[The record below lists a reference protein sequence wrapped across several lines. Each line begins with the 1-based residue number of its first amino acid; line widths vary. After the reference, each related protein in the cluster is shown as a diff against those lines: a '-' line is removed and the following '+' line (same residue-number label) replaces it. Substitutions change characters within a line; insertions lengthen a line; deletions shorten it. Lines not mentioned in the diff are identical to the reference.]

1 MSNTV
6 KYSSKI
12 LSTIAFVLCLLSHVT
27 ATELKTIDEWESQI
41 AGLVQTVKDQNAYID
56 AFDEDTPHNLPV
68 GIKKTLGGM
77 DMTIILDSAVCT
89 ESSTELQACMAIEFA
104 GSEKPIMFRASKVK
118 FTAGGFVNARMQ
130 LVSRRPINL
139 GNMVL
144 RFDPRDTYVDFD
156 CNGYRETSLSAIIT
170 LPTSM
175 FKKEDSKNRTIIPT
189 DTVTATFKGTFTNL
203 NDIIVSATIDPFQL
217 SVLAG
222 FGFYADDI
230 TIDFSDERNPSFG
243 SVTYSYVSKEFGK
256 DANLW
261 RGVYISSFEMKLPK
275 SFCKDNNGVGIAAND
290 MLIDDNGITGNVA
303 ANNVLP
309 RDKGDLG
316 GWQFSI
322 SNFTLTFSS
331 GNLDKLGFGGDL
343 VLPVSETPSPMKYEA
358 HLSKDGSY
366 EFSVTPPKTT
376 KFDIWAAEIALNENT
391 KVKVSKTKKETTD
404 NSESEEEFI
413 IGANLY
419 GKMTIAVKDSKVN
432 VADIEFNNMSIQNVA
447 PKFGVES
454 FTAKVGDM
462 KGFPIQISKLGY
474 SKNDNKKDDDRHG
487 LELGVTVSFMNDE
500 DKGFGATG
508 NFIIYGKENPEKGI
522 ASWKYDKTEFKS
534 FELDIQ
540 YTAFKMK
547 GSLAV
552 YNSDKVYGDGM
563 KGKISMTILEKIGVE
578 ATAQFGNVDGFKYWY
593 ADAFASFTPGIPV
606 FTAVTMNGFGGG
618 AFYHMNH
625 VHDSS
630 VEFDSKT
637 VKSLIP
643 TSEPGQFASADI
655 YKPDKNVG
663 IGLNA
668 SVLLAIGSESV
679 LNVKAGF
686 EISFTTEKTLNQVL
700 FTGEALLLTEYTPNV
715 KPEDTKMY
723 AKMLMKYDNKNKS
736 FFGSLDTYLNIAG
749 VVTGAQSNNYAGHGE
764 IYFGEGKWKIF
775 MGTPDNPIGIKF
787 LKIAEAQS
795 YFVTGNFDIPGIPAP
810 PSNVSSILGRSD
822 FSFCRNVNQLS
833 NGGGFAFGASL
844 KVAIPKRT
852 FLCFYGSFDAGVGFD
867 LMLVNY
873 GKDAKCAGSNDVLG
887 INGWYASGQTYA
899 YVQGDIGITCKIFK
913 KKRNVSILDIG
924 VAAILQ
930 AQLPNPL
937 YMSGEVGGY
946 YNVLGG
952 LIKGHCNF
960 KFDVG
965 EECEI
970 QRSSNVLDNIDVI
983 SDMTPRNGSDDVDV
997 FSSPQVT
1004 FNYTIDQEF
1013 EMIDDVDNTKH
1024 KFRIK
1029 FDHFEVKQGSAKVKG
1044 DLVWNSDHNVVAFE
1058 SFEVLPGKSDLT
1070 ASVKVHFEEYKNN
1083 VWAEVKDDDGAV
1095 FSESRDVTFKTG
1107 DLPDYIPTRNI
1118 ATCYPL
1124 INQTNYYSKEHNT
1137 GHITLKKGQSYL
1149 FDKPAGERWSTEY
1162 RYSEGSSISQNV
1174 FTYNSSTKTLSYQV
1188 PASLKNETVYDV
1200 TIVNIPIAA
1209 DDRVDANV
1217 KTKTVVLSTGDT
1229 ITTRAT
1235 DGTTR
1240 ASADEKIILAYK
1252 IRTSKY
1258 NTFTAKVNSLSYEW
1272 SSSYAISTAVHRIS
1286 RHYSGS
1292 ELFSVEEISAQNP
1305 MVRCSFVTSGN
1316 DWYQNKTPKYIYN
1329 GYPIHSSVTL
1339 DRLAQPL
1346 GIPPINSFEIYQ
1358 SEDIQMENGLVGNMV
1373 SSYNVFDCYFE
1384 YYVAQDYM
1392 DLKTKAANS
1401 KVLTTNS
1408 KVASLAYST
1417 WSSMSLHSKYYF
1429 NVSYYIPGQ
1438 TTPTSTHKLYI
1449 EY

>member
-1 MSNTV
+1 MKFLN
-6 KYSSKI
+6 KI
-12 LSTIAFVLCLLSHVT
+12 LIVAILICGSSTLN
-27 ATELKTIDEWESQI
+27 ATEIKTIDEWEQQI
-41 AGLVQTVKDQNAYID
+41 AGLVQSVKEKNAYVD
-56 AFDEDTPHNLPV
+56 VFDENTPHNLPV

-77 DMTIILDSAVCT
+77 DMTIILDNAVCNDANALF
-89 ESSTELQACMAIEFA
+89 EAYMAMNFM
-104 GSEKPIMFRASKVK
+104 GQEKPVMFKADSVRL
-118 FTAGGFVNARMQ
+118 TPAGFINARLQ
-130 LVSRRPINL
+130 LVSTRPIDI
-139 GNMVL
+139 GNMKL
-144 RFDPRDTYVDFD
+144 RLDPRETYVDFD
-156 CNGYRETSLSAIIT
+156 CNGYKETSLSAIMT

-175 FKKEDSKNRTIIPT
+175 FKKEDSKNRTIIPA
-189 DTVTATFKGTFTNL
+189 DTVTATFQGTFTNL
-203 NDIIVSATIDPFQL
+203 NDIIVSASIDPFQL

-230 TIDFSDERNPSFG
+230 TIDLSDERNPSFG
-243 SVTYSYVSKEFGK
+243 SVTYSYVSKEFGN

-275 SFCKDNNGVGIAAND
+275 SFCKDNNSVSIAAND

-331 GNLDKLGFGGDL
+331 GNLDKLGFGGQI
-343 VLPVSETPSPMKYEA
+343 VLPVSETPSPMNYEA
-358 HLSKDGSY
+358 CLSKDGSY

-376 KFDIWAAEIALNENT
+376 KFDIWAAEIALNENSS
-391 KVKVSKTKKETTD
+391 VKVSKTKKKTT
-404 NSESEEEFI
+404 NNLEPEEEFI
-413 IGANLY
+413 ICANLH
-419 GKMTIAVKDSKVN
+419 GKMTIDVKDSKISL
-432 VADIEFNNMSIQNVA
+432 ADIEFEGMSIQNVA

-462 KGFPIQISKLGY
+462 KGFPIQISELGY
-474 SKNDNKKDDDRHG
+474 SKDENKKDDDRHG
-487 LELGVTVSFMNDE
+487 LDLGVTVSLMNDE

-522 ASWKYDKTEFKS
+522 SSWKYDKTEFKS
-534 FELDIQ
+534 FELDIK
-540 YTAFKMK
+540 YTAFEMK

-578 ATAQFGNVDGFKYWY
+578 ATAQFGNVDGYKYWY
-593 ADAFASFTPGIPV
+593 ADAFANFTPGIPV

-618 AFYHMNH
+618 AYYHMKH
-625 VHDSS
+625 VHDST
-630 VEFDSKT
+630 VQFNFET
-637 VKSLIP
+637 VKSLTP
-643 TSEPGQFASADI
+643 TSKPGQFASADT
-655 YKPDKNVG
+655 YVPDRNAG

-668 SVLLAIGSESV
+668 SVLLAIASESV

-686 EISFTTEKTLNQVL
+686 EISFLTSGGLNQVSI
-700 FTGEALLLTEYTPNV
+700 TGEAMLLTQYSPTI
-715 KPEDTKMY
+715 KPSDTKMY
-723 AKMLMKYDNKNKS
+723 AKMVTTYDNTNKS
-736 FFGSLDTYLNIAG
+736 FYGSLDTYLNIAG
-749 VVTGAQSNNYAGHGE
+749 ILTGAQAGNYAGHGE

-775 MGTPDNPIGIKF
+775 MGTPQNPIGIKF
-787 LKIAEAQS
+787 AGIAEANS
-795 YFVTGNFDIPGIPAP
+795 YFVTGNFDIPGIPSP
-810 PSNVSSILGRSD
+810 PSNVASILGRSD
-822 FSFCRNVNQLS
+822 FSLCRNENQLS

-844 KVAIPKRT
+844 GVSIPNRT

-873 GKDAKCAGSNDVLG
+873 GENAHCKGSNDVLG
-887 INGWYASGQTYA
+887 INGWYATGQTYA
-899 YVQGDIGITCKIFK
+899 FVEGDIGIRCKIFRK
-913 KKRNVSILDIG
+913 KKNISILEIG
-924 VAAILQ
+924 VATLLQ

-946 YNVLGG
+946 YKVLGG
-952 LIKGHCNF
+952 LIKGNCHF
-960 KFDVG
+960 KFDIG
-965 EECEI
+965 EECDIE
-970 QRSSNVLDNIDVI
+970 RSSSVLDNIDVI
-983 SDMTPRNGSDDVDV
+983 TDMTPRNGATDVDV

-1004 FNYTIDQEF
+1004 FNYAIDQEF
-1013 EMIDDVDNTKH
+1013 DMIDDVDNSKH

-1029 FDHFEVKQGSAKVKG
+1029 FDYFEVKQGDNKVVG
-1044 DLVWNSDHNVVAFE
+1044 DYTWNSDHNVVAFE

-1070 ASVKVHFEEYKNN
+1070 ASVKVHFEEFKNG
-1083 VWAEVKDDDGAV
+1083 VWVEVKDDDGILLAETRTA
-1095 FSESRDVTFKTG
+1095 SFKTG
-1107 DLPDYIPTRNI
+1107 DLPDYIPTKNI
-1118 ATCYPL
+1118 AHSYPL

-1162 RYSEGSSISQNV
+1162 RYSEGSNISQNV
-1174 FTYNSSTKTLSYQV
+1174 FTYNSSTKTISYQV
-1188 PASLKNETVYDV
+1188 PVSLKNETVYDV

-1258 NTFTAKVNSLSYEW
+1258 NTFKEKVNALGYEG
-1272 SSSYAISTAVHRIS
+1272 STYGIISTAVHRIS
-1286 RHYSGS
+1286 RKFSGS
-1292 ELFSVEEISAQNP
+1292 ELFSSEEINGATP
-1305 MVRCSFVTSGN
+1305 MVRCSFVTSDN
-1316 DWYQNKTPKYIYN
+1316 VWYSSFVYKNLYKD
-1329 GYPIHSSVTL
+1329 YPYGVTL
-1339 DRLAQPL
+1339 TRSETPL
-1346 GIPPINSFEIYQ
+1346 GIPPVNCISIEQDCDVSFTPGETVTY
-1358 SEDIQMENGLVGNMV
+1358 N
-1373 SSYNVFDCYFE
+1373 SSYNRFLCLFE
-1384 YYVAQDYM
+1384 
-1392 DLKTKAANS
+1392 S
-1401 KVLTTNS
+1401 KVSNDYTELRN
-1408 KVASLAYST
+1408 KVASSSSITSRMATLANST
-1417 WSSMSLHSKYYF
+1417 WTSMYIDKKYYF

-1438 TTPTSTHKLYI
+1438 TTPTSTQKLYI
-1449 EY
+1449 VY

>member
-6 KYSSKI
+6 RYLSKI
-12 LSTIAFVLCLLSHVT
+12 LSTIAFVLCMLSHVT

-41 AGLVQTVKDQNAYID
+41 AGLVQAVKDQNAYID

-104 GSEKPIMFRASKVK
+104 GSDKPIMFRASKVK

-130 LVSRRPINL
+130 LVSTRPINL
-139 GNMVL
+139 GNMVMRL
-144 RFDPRDTYVDFD
+144 DSKDTYVDFD
-156 CNGYRETSLSAIIT
+156 CNGYRETSLSAIMT

-175 FKKEDSKNRTIIPT
+175 FKKEDSKNRTIIPA
-189 DTVTATFKGTFTNL
+189 DTVTATFQGTFTNL
-203 NDIIVSATIDPFQL
+203 NDIIVSASIDPFQL

-230 TIDFSDERNPSFG
+230 TIDLSDERNPSFG
-243 SVTYSYVSKEFGK
+243 SVTYGYVSKEFGN

-275 SFCKDNNGVGIAAND
+275 SFCKDNNSVGIAAND

-331 GNLDKLGFGGDL
+331 GNLDKLGFGGQI
-343 VLPVSETPSPMKYEA
+343 VLPVSETPSPMNYDA

-376 KFDIWAAEIALNENT
+376 KFDIWAAEIALNENSS
-391 KVKVSKTKKETTD
+391 VKVSKTKKKTT
-404 NSESEEEFI
+404 NNLEPEEEFI
-413 IGANLY
+413 ICANLH
-419 GKMTIAVKDSKVN
+419 GKMTIDVKDSKISL
-432 VADIEFNNMSIQNVA
+432 ADIEFEGMSIQNVA

-462 KGFPIQISKLGY
+462 KGFPIQISELGY
-474 SKNDNKKDDDRHG
+474 SKDENKKDDDRHG
-487 LELGVTVSFMNDE
+487 LDLGVTVSLMNDE

-508 NFIIYGKENPEKGI
+508 NFIIYGKENPDKGI
-522 ASWKYDKTEFKS
+522 SSWKYDKTEFKS
-534 FELDIQ
+534 FELDIK
-540 YTAFKMK
+540 YTAFEMK

-578 ATAQFGNVDGFKYWY
+578 ATAQFGNVDGYKYWY
-593 ADAFASFTPGIPV
+593 ADAFASFKPGIPV

-618 AFYHMNH
+618 AYYHMKH
-625 VHDSS
+625 VHDSTVQFNS
-630 VEFDSKT
+630 ET
-637 VKSLIP
+637 VKSLTP
-643 TSEPGQFASADI
+643 TSKPGQFASADT
-655 YKPDKNVG
+655 YEPNKSVG
-663 IGLNA
+663 IGLKA

-686 EISFTTEKTLNQVL
+686 DISFTTEKALNQVS
-700 FTGEALLLTEYTPNV
+700 FTGEALLLTEYKPTVN
-715 KPEDTKMY
+715 PEDTKMY
-723 AKMLMKYDNKNKS
+723 AKMYTEYDAQNKS

-749 VVTGAQSNNYAGHGE
+749 VLVGAQKDNYAGHGE

-775 MGTPDNPIGIKF
+775 MGTPDSPIGIKF
-787 LKIAEAQS
+787 FKIAEAKS
-795 YFVTGNFDIPGIPAP
+795 YFVTGNFNIPGIPAP

-822 FSFCRNVNQLS
+822 LSLCRNENQLS

-844 KVAIPKRT
+844 DVSIPNRN
-852 FLCFYGSFDAGVGFD
+852 FLCFYGSFAAGIGFD
-867 LMLVNY
+867 LMLVDY
-873 GKDAKCAGSNDVLG
+873 GSNAHCKGSNDVLG
-887 INGWYASGQTYA
+887 INGWYATGQTYA
-899 YVQGDIGITCKIFK
+899 FVKGDIGIHCKIFK
-913 KKRNVSILDIG
+913 KKKNVSILEIG
-924 VAAILQ
+924 VATLLQ

-937 YMSGEVGGY
+937 YMSGEVGGHY
-946 YNVLGG
+946 SVLGG
-952 LIKGHCNF
+952 LIKGNCHF
-960 KFDVG
+960 KFDIG
-965 EECEI
+965 EECDIE
-970 QRSSNVLDNIDVI
+970 RSSSVLDNIDVI
-983 SDMTPRNGSDDVDV
+983 TDMTPRDGATDVDV

-1004 FNYTIDQEF
+1004 FNYAIDQEF
-1013 EMIDDVDNTKH
+1013 DMIDDVDNTKH

-1029 FDHFEVKQGSAKVKG
+1029 FDYFDVKQGGNKVVG
-1044 DLVWNSDHNVVAFE
+1044 DYTWNSDHNVVAFE

-1070 ASVKVHFEEYKNN
+1070 ASVKVHFEEFKNG
-1083 VWAEVKDDDGAV
+1083 VWVEVKDDDGTLLAETRTA
-1095 FSESRDVTFKTG
+1095 SFKTG
-1107 DLPDYIPTRNI
+1107 DLPDYIPTKNI
-1118 ATCYPL
+1118 AHSYPL

-1174 FTYNSSTKTLSYQV
+1174 FTYNSSTKTISYQV

-1258 NTFTAKVNSLSYEW
+1258 STFKEKVNALSYEG
-1272 SSSYAISTAVHRIS
+1272 SDYDIISDAIHSIYRKF
-1286 RHYSGS
+1286 SGI
-1292 ELFSVEEISAQNP
+1292 ELFSADEIGSESP
-1305 MVRCSFVTSGN
+1305 LVRCSFVTSGTN
-1316 DWYQNKTPKYIYN
+1316 WYSEYAHRNIYKD
-1329 GYPIHSSVTL
+1329 YPYGVTL
-1339 DRLAQPL
+1339 ARSTMPL
-1346 GIPPINSFEIYQ
+1346 GVPPINSISIKQNCDVSFSSGQTVTYNSSDNRFLCLFEGKVANDYTTLR
-1358 SEDIQMENGLVGNMV
+1358 NAVAKLP
-1373 SSYNVFDCYFE
+1373 SS
-1384 YYVAQDYM
+1384 
-1392 DLKTKAANS
+1392 S
-1401 KVLTTNS
+1401 ITTRL
-1408 KVASLAYST
+1408 ASLAYLS
-1417 WSSMSLHSKYYF
+1417 WMPMYIFQKYYF
-1429 NVSYYIPGQ
+1429 NVSYFIPGQ
-1438 TTPTSTHKLYI
+1438 TTPTSTQKLYI